1 VIIKRELTDIPISG
15 VSNAMK
21 KAAEILKY
29 QDLTTG
35 IQCMWNATSVI
46 TVITKGNCNSLKIV
60 QKITRKV
67 SHEGTTS
74 LRGTVCLAVTMASGT
89 QDCGFEPGRSRQIF
103 RVKKSTACL
112 PSEGK

>member
-1 VIIKRELTDIPISG
+1 
-15 VSNAMK
+15 MK

-35 IQCMWNATSVI
+35 IQCIWNATASVI
-46 TVITKGNCNSLKIV
+46 TVIIKGNCSSLKIV

-67 SHEGTTS
+67 PHEGTTS
-74 LRGTVCLAVTMASGT
+74 VRGTVGLVVSMLASGT
-89 QDCGFEPGRSRQIF
+89 QDCGFEPGRSRRIF
-103 RVKKSTACL
+103 RVKKSTTCL